1 MSLQQQKEATG
12 SGGVGRRNVWGEKA
26 QPYGIKKSAE
36 ATTPR
41 NRIIG
46 DFDVTEVLTAD
57 HNSLRTLFRLYK
69 GRSAPFLPP
78 PPPPW
83 LHWLSVHPTLLVN
96 QKKKKIDTPPDS
108 LEKKRKLADDIIKD
122 LCIHA
127 GIEVSQSL

>member
-1 MSLQQQKEATG
+1 MSSQQQKGATG

-69 GRSAPFLPP
+69 GRSAPFL
-78 PPPPW
+78 
-83 LHWLSVHPTLLVN
+83 LLGGTLIKWIHNTFVDN
-96 QKKKKIDTPPDS
+96 YNNNKKIDTPPDS

-127 GIEVSQSL
+127 GIEVPQGL